1 MISPWKTIVISAGMA
16 LAFSLTSAADQ
27 DAVDS
32 MPPGEAGSSGS
43 GFVHIMGGSYLGID
57 SRDVTA
63 DRVAAL
69 KLKEERGAEVTLV
82 DQDAPAGKAGIQEH
96 DVILQFNGQPVE
108 GVEQLGRM
116 IHETPPGRT
125 AVLLL
130 SRDGQPVTIN
140 VKLADRGQAMAT
152 SKLLRKEF
160 SFKALPPM
168 PAMPQMPEMPDFD
181 IQSYE
186 ISTFG
191 PHSGLLVENLTAQL
205 GEFFGVKN
213 GEGVLVRSV
222 EKNSS
227 GETAGFRA
235 GDVITRIGTEKVTN
249 RGDWKMALRGHRSGK
264 VNVTVIRDKREQVLT
279 LTLPERKANPD
290 SSQLEEND
298 FDFEMPDMHSYL
310 LDIRKA
316 VNEAKLQ
323 QISTQAMKKAA
334 AALRQQAEELRR
346 AMNQTQ

>member
-57 SRDVTA
+57 SRDVTS

-125 AVLLL
+125 AALLL

-140 VKLADRGQAMAT
+140 VNLADRGQAMAT
-152 SKLLRKEF
+152 STLL
-160 SFKALPPM
+160 
-168 PAMPQMPEMPDFD
+168 
-181 IQSYE
+181 
-186 ISTFG
+186 G
-191 PHSGLLVENLTAQL
+191 
-205 GEFFGVKN
+205 
-213 GEGVLVRSV
+213 
-222 EKNSS
+222 
-227 GETAGFRA
+227 
-235 GDVITRIGTEKVTN
+235 
-249 RGDWKMALRGHRSGK
+249 
-264 VNVTVIRDKREQVLT
+264 
-279 LTLPERKANPD
+279 
-290 SSQLEEND
+290 
-298 FDFEMPDMHSYL
+298 
-310 LDIRKA
+310 
-316 VNEAKLQ
+316 
-323 QISTQAMKKAA
+323 
-334 AALRQQAEELRR
+334 
-346 AMNQTQ
+346 

>member
-1 MISPWKTIVISAGMA
+1 MA
-16 LAFSLTSAADQ
+16 LALSLTWAADQ
-27 DAVDS
+27 DAVYS
-32 MPPGEAGSSGS
+32 MPRGEPAGSSS
-43 GFVHIMGGSYLGID
+43 NGFVHIMGGSYLGID

-63 DRVAAL
+63 DRLAAL

-108 GVEQLGRM
+108 SVEQLGRM
-116 IHETPPGRT
+116 IHEIPPGRT
-125 AVLLL
+125 VTLQL
-130 SRDGQPVTIN
+130 SRDGQPVNIS

-168 PAMPQMPEMPDFD
+168 PAMPQIPEMPDFD
-181 IQSYE
+181 IQTYE
-186 ISTFG
+186 ISAFG
-191 PHSGLLVENLTAQL
+191 PHCGLLVENLTPQL

-235 GDVITRIGTEKVTN
+235 GDVITRVEAEKVTN

-264 VNVTVIRDKREQVLT
+264 LNVTVIRDKREQVLT

-290 SSQLEEND
+290 SSQMEEND

-310 LDIRKA
+310 LDIGKTI
-316 VNEAKLQ
+316 NEAKLQ
-323 QISTQAMKKAA
+323 QISSQAMKKAA
-334 AALRQQAEELRR
+334 DALRQQAEELRR
-346 AMNQTQ
+346 ALNQSQ